1 LFLVKGRI
9 SRLLTLGVLVCLIQ
23 AAEKPEPPSWFA
35 GDPHVHVDCGVAA
48 GVTVTAEDILT
59 AMNINDLA
67 LVSLLADMG
76 NGEVRDAPRD
86 LPKIDG
92 KDFALSTPERIVHWD
107 AEWHFD
113 PHGVTFDEKAIGG
126 HLVLLGL
133 KQGARIFSE
142 YTYPVIERARKQ
154 NVVVGYAHMQY
165 LKNVIPQKLD
175 CCAPLE
181 YPVETALGT
190 IDFLMEDV
198 NGSET
203 AIEAYYR
210 LLNSGFRPGL
220 AAATDFPCNFKQPIG
235 TQLTYV
241 RTADGKLTYRGWIE
255 GLAKGRTVVSRN
267 AHREF
272 LDLKVNGT
280 SAPGD
285 EVWLRGKGPVKADV
299 RWSAATPLSGRIEL
313 VRNGSVVAS
322 RDASAAPAA
331 PAILSA
337 SITFDDSGWMAAR
350 RMDAKGHQVHTGAI
364 YVTVNNAPA
373 RGSSADAEFFMGFI
387 DNLLRQTSPGG
398 AWSSFFAHDRDA
410 AQARYRRARAIYER
424 IAAEARARHN

>member
-1 LFLVKGRI
+1 MKSRI
-9 SRLLTLGVLVCLIQ
+9 SRILTFYVLACLVQ
-23 AAEKPEPPSWFA
+23 AAEKPEPSGWFA
-35 GDPHVHVDCGVAA
+35 GDAHVHLDCGVAA
-48 GVTVTAEDILT
+48 GVTVTPEDILA
-59 AMNINDLA
+59 AMKTNDLA
-67 LVSLLADMG
+67 LVSLMADMG
-76 NGEVRDAPRD
+76 NGEVRDAARD
-86 LPKIDG
+86 LPKISR
-92 KDFALSTPERIVHWD
+92 KDLALSTPQRIVHWD

-126 HLVLLGL
+126 HLILLGL
-133 KQGARIFSE
+133 QRGARVFSE

-154 NVVVGYAHMQY
+154 NAIVGYAHMQY
-165 LKNVIPQKLD
+165 LKNDIPQELD

-198 NGSET
+198 NGGET
-203 AIEAYYR
+203 AIQGYYR
-210 LLNSGFRPGL
+210 LLNCGFRPGL
-220 AAATDFPCNFKQPIG
+220 AAATDFPCNFNKPIG

-241 RTADGKLTYRGWIE
+241 RTADGKLSYRGWIE

-280 SAPGD
+280 NAPGD
-285 EVWLRGKGPVKADV
+285 EVRLSGKGSVKAEV

-313 VRNGSVVAS
+313 VRNGKVVAS
-322 RDASAAPAA
+322 RDASAAPGA
-331 PAILSA
+331 PAVLSA
-337 SITFDDSGWMAAR
+337 AINFDDSGWIAAR
-350 RMDAKGHQVHTGAI
+350 RMAANGHQVHTGAI
-364 YVTVNNAPA
+364 YVTLNSAPVRA
-373 RGSSADAEFFMGFI
+373 SPADAEFFVRFI

-410 AQARYRRARAIYER
+410 AQARYRRARATYES
-424 IAAEARARHN
+424 IAAEARARNH